1 MHVLYRCRDYVRVNR
16 PGYGYTE
23 SCGYV
28 SNQDNQNQ
36 LEEGPHHALLKLDC
50 VGMVYIYVLTFS
62 YIGTMTILFRT
73 SVSNRYPGFEATI
86 ICFNPEDA
94 NQLGI

>member
-1 MHVLYRCRDYVRVNR
+1 MSMHVLYRCRDYVRVNR
-16 PGYGYTE
+16 PGYRYTE

-50 VGMVYIYVLTFS
+50 VGMVYICTNIFLY
-62 YIGTMTILFRT
+62 
-73 SVSNRYPGFEATI
+73 RYDDHFVQ
-86 ICFNPEDA
+86 
-94 NQLGI
+94 NQCVEQIPWI